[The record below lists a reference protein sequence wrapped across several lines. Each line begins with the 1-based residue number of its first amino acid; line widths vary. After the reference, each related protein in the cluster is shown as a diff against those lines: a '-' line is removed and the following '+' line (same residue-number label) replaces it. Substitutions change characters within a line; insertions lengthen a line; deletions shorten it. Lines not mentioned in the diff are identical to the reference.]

1 MAEMKRLMEEKK
13 RKQAQDKVQRLQK
26 QSEEN

>member
-13 RKQAQDKVQRLQK
+13 RNQDAQRVQKLQK
-26 QSEEN
+26 QQEEY